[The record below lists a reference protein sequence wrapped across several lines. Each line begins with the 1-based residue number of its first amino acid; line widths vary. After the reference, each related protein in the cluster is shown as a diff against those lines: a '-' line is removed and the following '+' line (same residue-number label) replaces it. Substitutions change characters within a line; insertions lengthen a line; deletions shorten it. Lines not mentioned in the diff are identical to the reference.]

1 MCHKI
6 EKRIDQIAEKA
17 KSELYKQ
24 KTYDKAPLRNKYFFR
39 ESFVDIWKSKG
50 AERPWSRNITLK
62 RC

>member
-24 KTYDKAPLRNKYFFR
+24 KTYDKAPLRNIFLEKALCIYGNQM
-39 ESFVDIWKSKG
+39 EQKG
-50 AERPWSRNITLK
+50 PGQETLL
-62 RC
+62 